1 MNTFRYMAVD
11 ASGRPVQGAVEA
23 PDWPAAL
30 ELLTKRGYTQCRPA
44 GTGEQL
50 AEFSKLS
57 RGDALELAGYLS
69 DAASAGVPLPVALR
83 SLAADAR
90 SIALRDVL
98 RSLAQQLEAGL
109 PLEGAMELIST
120 RLPPYVRQMI
130 VAGARSG
137 HLAETLD
144 RVLAQQR
151 EMDTLTR
158 KFRQAVMYPAILV
171 MFLTAWVLFVS
182 LWIIPRMQLD
192 ELVGEFNDSISP
204 SAARPMEFARV
215 APPLIGAA
223 VVFAVVLVAIVR
235 LLAGAGGVSRLASC
249 LPLVGRAWWYRG
261 LAEFSGLMAVF
272 LEQRQ
277 TLADAL
283 NLTSTAARDP
293 AVRRAAGKLAI
304 EVAQGQ
310 SLHEGMSRQGFFSP
324 LLAQLAAW
332 GESRNTLA
340 EVLSACQR
348 MYVDRFDRQAQ
359 LVRLVVP
366 PAAFLLIA
374 GIALFVA
381 GSVFG
386 LFSLITELASFNP
399 PSRGTSLLEAPGVEL
414 SGVASVLI
422 AGATLLFCANLLV
435 MLASTATALSGL
447 LGFCGLTLLAV
458 GISVSCL
465 VVPGFWG
472 IVGWFA
478 VIFVWVRGAV
488 HSRDVERRN
497 LQSALLLAVDRK
509 LPLPPVIRA
518 FAQEQDSGHG
528 VIARRLADHL
538 ENGAPLAS
546 AIWLTPG
553 ALPRDAALAVKVGED
568 TGDLM
573 GAMRAA
579 ISSPLLERT
588 LARPVLLR
596 LAYVLPAMLLFVL
609 FMKIK
614 IEPSLVKIFDDFDQP
629 VPPFSQLVFGVPFVS
644 HFWPSL
650 ASDVS
655 SILVLLGIL
664 GALAVVLLGLFVVLQ
679 WRGTW
684 RPWLPVLRPIVTWID
699 MAPLLRLMALE
710 TRHSRPLESI
720 NTLARLH
727 PKAAVRYRLQAIVQ
741 DLNNGVSWQQSLRQR
756 RLVSAADLAVLSA
769 AKRAGNLPWA
779 LDETADSFER
789 RANFRLQALA
799 QVVMPLLLLPMALLA
814 AVMIVAYFLPLTNLI
829 WSLS

>member
-11 ASGRPVQGAVEA
+11 AAGRPVQGAVEA
-23 PDWPAAL
+23 TDWPAAL
-30 ELLTKRGYTQCRPA
+30 ALLNERGYYQCRPA
-44 GTGEQL
+44 VNEEQL
-50 AEFSKLS
+50 AKFAQLN

-69 DAASAGVPLPVALR
+69 DAAATGVPLPAALR
-83 SLAADAR
+83 TLAADAR
-90 SIALRDVL
+90 SAALTGAL
-98 RSLAQQLEAGL
+98 GSLAEQLEAGL
-109 PLEGAMELIST
+109 PLEGALQLIST
-120 RLPPYVRQMI
+120 RLPVHVRQMI

-137 HLAETLD
+137 HLAQTLD
-144 RVLAQQR
+144 QVLAQQR
-151 EMDTLTR
+151 VMDTLTR
-158 KFRQAVMYPAILV
+158 KFRQAVLYPAILV
-171 MFLTAWVLFVS
+171 VFLTAWVLFVS
-182 LWIIPRMQLD
+182 LWIIPQMQLD
-192 ELVGEFNDSISP
+192 DLVGEFSDSISP
-204 SAARPMEFARV
+204 SAARPVEFARV
-215 APPLIGAA
+215 APPLIGATA
-223 VVFAVVLVAIVR
+223 LLAVVLVTIVR
-235 LLAGAGGVSRLASC
+235 LLAGAGGLSRLASC

-261 LAEFSGLMAVF
+261 LAEFSGLMSVF
-272 LEQRQ
+272 LGQRQ
-277 TLADAL
+277 TLTEAL
-283 NLTSTAARDP
+283 RLTATAARDP
-293 AVRRAAGKLAI
+293 AVRRAAGKLAL
-304 EVAQGQ
+304 EVTRGQ

-324 LLAQLAAW
+324 LMVQLAAW
-332 GESRNTLA
+332 GESRNALA

-386 LFSLITELASFNP
+386 LFSLITELASSSP
-399 PSRGTSLLEAPGVEL
+399 TGRTTSFLEVPGVEL

-447 LGFCGLTLLAV
+447 LRFCGLTLLAV
-458 GISVSCL
+458 GISASCL
-465 VVPGFWG
+465 LVPGFWG
-472 IVGWFA
+472 IVGWLA

-488 HSRDVERRN
+488 HARAVDRRN
-497 LQSALLLAVDRK
+497 LQSAILLSAERS

-528 VIARRLADHL
+528 ACARELANQL
-538 ENGAPLAS
+538 EHGMPLAS

-553 ALPRDAALAVKVGED
+553 ALPREAALAVKVGED
-568 TGDLM
+568 TGDLL

-579 ISSPLLERT
+579 DSSPLLERT

-614 IEPSLVKIFDDFDQP
+614 IEPSFIKIFEDFDQP
-629 VPPFSQLVFGVPFVS
+629 MPPFSQMVFGVPFVS
-644 HFWPSL
+644 HFWPSF
-650 ASDVS
+650 ASDALNILILLVVLTGMAVVVL
-655 SILVLLGIL
+655 SIL
-664 GALAVVLLGLFVVLQ
+664 VVLQ

-684 RPWLPVLRPIVTWID
+684 RPWLPVLRPIITWID
-699 MAPLLRLMALE
+699 TAPLLRLMALE
-710 TRHSRPLESI
+710 TRHSRPLVSI

-727 PKAAVRYRLQAIVQ
+727 PKAAMRGRLQAIVR
-741 DLNNGVSWQQSLRQR
+741 DLNNGASWQQSLRQR
-756 RLVSAADLAVLSA
+756 RLLGAADLAVLSA
-769 AKRAGNLPWA
+769 AERAGNLSWA

-789 RANFRLQALA
+789 RANYRLQALA
-799 QVVMPLLLLPMALLA
+799 QVVMPLLLLPVALLA
-814 AVMIVAYFLPLTNLI
+814 AVMVVAYFLPLTNLI